1 MFVHKIYDTRGE
13 HTNHDTTNEVY
24 NFWAKILVYQKLKWY
39 CIIYGKFKNIMH
51 DTVIIT
57 ISIDWLLFN
66 VKHTL
71 FSYII
76 YDDIILIWFDW
87 FDLLCLTPLSAI
99 F

>member
-57 ISIDWLLFN
+57 ISID
-66 VKHTL
+66 
-71 FSYII
+71 
-76 YDDIILIWFDW
+76 
-87 FDLLCLTPLSAI
+87 
-99 F
+99 